1 MAGFGGIGDIY
12 DVGDGSGDGGDDC
25 GGGSASAKK
34 NVQKTL
40 IPIAK

>member
-12 DVGDGSGDGGDDC
+12 DVGDGSGGGGDDC

-34 NVQKTL
+34 TSRKH
-40 IPIAK
+40 